1 MGVGYKKIIW
11 EHNMKDCFDKTL
23 DTRLAS
29 IEGHIRGIRQMVKD
43 QKDCADILLQMSACE
58 AAIKKASKEL
68 LKNHIEH
75 CVKDGVEAGDM
86 SVIDRLEEVLDKYK

>member
-1 MGVGYKKIIW
+1 MEG
-11 EHNMKDCFDKTL
+11 CFDKDM

-43 QKDCADILLQMSACE
+43 EKDCTEILIQLSAVE
-58 AAIKKASKEL
+58 AAIKKASKFL

-75 CVKDGVEAGDM
+75 CVRDGVENGDM
-86 SVIDRLEEVLDKYK
+86 SVLDRLEEALDTYK